1 MAKTSA
7 IVYSPDDTAPPE
19 VVQRWLA
26 ALEVPIVTVRDAD
39 SLMGVALR
47 SRPRVVVF
55 DTRRRPES
63 VLEALRRVK
72 SDSYTG
78 VVPAVVISSDDPA
91 SFDAGFRAGA
101 DEVVRDTGDSSE
113 VAIRL
118 AAMLRRSD
126 RDLYVHPSTRLP
138 GAVEIEAEIGRR
150 LSRNVLFATC
160 YADLDHFKEFNDRY
174 SYYEGDRVIRILAQI
189 LHDVVKG
196 MCREDGFV
204 GHIGGDDFIYII
216 PLGDVNDVCTEV
228 VSVFDTLIPFQ
239 YSEADRRAGYFFGK
253 DRRGQLHRVPLMT
266 VSIGVVTNER
276 RRFSHAAQVSALA
289 TEMKSYAKTLAWVR
303 VFHRPAHR
311 RAAASGNGGRR
322 VSAVGVRHGGE
333 VNVSCPEC
341 QSVFRVDPAKIP
353 TAGVRARCS
362 VCGGVITVGIG
373 MAVDEEFAPAR
384 TSAAAPRVSRA
395 ECRRRRA
402 RTRRRWCRSTR

>member
-7 IVYSPDDTAPPE
+7 ILYSPDGVAPPD
-19 VVQRWLA
+19 VVQRWLD
-26 ALEVPIVTVRDAD
+26 ALGVPIVTVNDAD
-39 SLMGVALR
+39 TLMGASLR

-55 DTRRRPES
+55 DSRHRTSE

-78 VVPAVVISSDDPA
+78 VVPAVVISKDDPA
-91 SFDAGFRAGA
+91 SFDAGFRAGG
-101 DEVVRDTGDSSE
+101 DEVIRDSADPAE
-113 VAIRL
+113 VTIRL
-118 AAMLRRSD
+118 DAMLRRSD

-150 LSRNVLFATC
+150 LSLNTLFATC

-196 MCREDGFV
+196 VCREDGFV
-204 GHIGGDDFIYII
+204 GHIGGDDFIYVI
-216 PLGDVNDVCTEV
+216 PLANVSEVCGEI

-239 YSEADRRAGYFFGK
+239 YSEPDRRAGYFFGK

-276 RRFSHAAQVSALA
+276 RRFTHAAQVSALA
-289 TEMKSYAKTLAWVR
+289 TEMKSYAKTLPGSVYSID
-303 VFHRPAHR
+303 R
-311 RAAASGNGGRR
+311 RTDAPPPPEMAGSESRR
-322 VSAVGVRHGGE
+322 V
-333 VNVSCPEC
+333 
-341 QSVFRVDPAKIP
+341 
-353 TAGVRARCS
+353 
-362 VCGGVITVGIG
+362 
-373 MAVDEEFAPAR
+373 
-384 TSAAAPRVSRA
+384 TSATEAK
-395 ECRRRRA
+395 
-402 RTRRRWCRSTR
+402 